1 MSRSAVGSR
10 SSDRRCA
17 FTPTQHKPCVGHRRG
32 VPPSDG
38 RLQTTNRRSSR
49 RISRAKGKSL
59 ALGAALR
66 HAGRQAIAERG
77 DPLNTDRQPAPWGRA
92 ARRWSSTAP
101 GPIGNS
107 SRALERRE
115 GTDRPRESRS
125 ERNAHAWR
133 IEAAA
138 DLYRCRVLAGPRRVR
153 CYAGMNE
160 QGRAPSPAGRW
171 SPWRTVVAPH
181 APSSGARQRQAKAS
195 ATGNL
200 GPREKRCR
208 SRLHQVKSDHI
219 GGIRR
224 RGASF
229 HVRNVL
235 LAPRADGN
243 PVRRTPVRRCRRSAV
258 AVCPAPPSARTGS
271 SPDALPGVR
280 GRTRCVILRGP
291 RRRTW
296 GRLVRLLWRCIGWDW
311 RWSPVPATTA
321 SRCRVR

>member
-1 MSRSAVGSR
+1 MSKSAVWSR

-17 FTPTQHKPCVGHRRG
+17 FKPTQHKPCVGHRRG

-49 RISRAKGKSL
+49 RICHAKGKSL

-77 DPLNTDRQPAPWGRA
+77 DPLDVDRQPAPWGRA
-92 ARRWSSTAP
+92 ARRWSSTAS
-101 GPIGNS
+101 GPIWNS

-115 GTDRPRESRS
+115 GTDRPRKSRS

-133 IEAAA
+133 IKAAA
-138 DLYRCRVLAGPRRVR
+138 DLYRCRALTGPRRVPS
-153 CYAGMNE
+153 YAGMDE
-160 QGRAPSPAGRW
+160 QGRAPSPAGGW
-171 SPWRTVVAPH
+171 SQWRTVVAPH

-208 SRLHQVKSDHI
+208 SRLHRVKSDHI
-219 GGIRR
+219 GGIRP

-235 LAPRADGN
+235 FAPRADGD
-243 PVRRTPVRRCRRSAV
+243 PVRRAPLRWCRRSAV
-258 AVCPAPPSARTGS
+258 AVYPAPPS
-271 SPDALPGVR
+271 
-280 GRTRCVILRGP
+280 TR
-291 RRRTW
+291 
-296 GRLVRLLWRCIGWDW
+296 
-311 RWSPVPATTA
+311 
-321 SRCRVR
+321 